1 MIRIKPT
8 ESVFGVVAII
18 IIAIFFLINSF
29 FSEGSLY
36 GGDSYAH
43 YLIARYAFD
52 HPTNFLDHWGK
63 PLFTLLASPF
73 AYFGFHGIMVFN
85 ILVCTLSSYLTL
97 LVARKLGYANGL
109 LTIVFTS
116 FAPIFILMMFSGL
129 TEAFFALMLIATVYF
144 YITNK
149 YLPTAVLISFIPFVR
164 SEGMMFVIWFMVLL
178 IIKRQYKV
186 LPFVFSGVLFYSLL
200 GGVIK
205 GDYLWLI
212 NDNPYGMKSDIYGH
226 GSLFDYV
233 TSVPAT
239 FGYLVFYLAFFGF
252 MAIIISLITLVFR
265 KKEIDNSLFNEFFVI
280 GCSAFGYFVFHSV
293 VWWKGW
299 LSVLGDPRFMAAIV
313 PLMAILALKGFN
325 VIVFPVRKQWITWG
339 LIIVVSGVM
348 VFKGLDRNR
357 LPVKLRM
364 EEKTLYVV
372 MNWLKEHHYDEHRLI
387 YNNVVIPV
395 LLDKDPFDQTRMR
408 NNLEDSQHP
417 EKGIEPG
424 TVMIWDGHF
433 SAQEGQLPLQRML
446 DNPNYQLLKLVEA
459 DPPFKAVGDENYKV
473 AVFIRK

>member
-1 MIRIKPT
+1 MIRNKPT
-8 ESVFGVVAII
+8 EFIFGIVAII
-18 IIAIFFLINSF
+18 AIAIFFLFNSF
-29 FSEGSLY
+29 LSEGSLY

-43 YLIARYAFD
+43 YLIARYAFA

-63 PLFTLLASPF
+63 PLFTLLAAPF

-85 ILVCTLSSYLTL
+85 ILVCMLSSYLTL
-97 LVARKLGYANGL
+97 LVARKLGYANGV
-109 LTIVFTS
+109 LTIAFTS
-116 FAPIFILMMFSGL
+116 FAPIFILLMFSGL
-129 TEAFFALMLIATVYF
+129 TEAFFALMLIATAYF

-149 YLPTAVLISFIPFVR
+149 FLLTAVLISFIPFVR

-178 IIKRQYKV
+178 IIKRQYKA

-200 GGVIK
+200 GGLIK

-212 NDNPYGMKSDIYGH
+212 HDNPYGLKSDIYGH
-226 GSLFDYV
+226 GSLFEYV
-233 TSVPAT
+233 NSVPAT
-239 FGYLVFYLAFFGF
+239 FGYLMFYLALLGF
-252 MAIIISLITLVFR
+252 LAIIISFLVSFFR
-265 KKEIDNSLFNEFFVI
+265 KKAIANSWFNEFFVI

-325 VIVFPVRKQWITWG
+325 VLVIPIKRQWVIWS
-339 LIIVVSGVM
+339 LMVVISGVM
-348 VFKGLDRNR
+348 VFKGLDRHR
-357 LPVKLRM
+357 LPVKLIM
-364 EEKTLYVV
+364 EERTINSV
-372 MNWLKEHHYDEHRLI
+372 MDWVKENHYDQHQLI

-408 NNLEDSQHP
+408 NNLEDSQCP
-417 EKGIEPG
+417 EKGVAPG